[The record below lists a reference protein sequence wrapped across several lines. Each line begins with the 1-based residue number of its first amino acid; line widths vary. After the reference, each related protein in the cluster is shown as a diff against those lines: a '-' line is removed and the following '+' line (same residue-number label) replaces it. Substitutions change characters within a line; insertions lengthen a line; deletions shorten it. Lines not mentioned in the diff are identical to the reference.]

1 MPDMP
6 EKSALEQLEE
16 LLKNYWKQSGNAS
29 IIAAKHTEFVVEPKI
44 FVGDKLNPDIL
55 KMLVVNYLVQTSR
68 QDSGTGNVDVTPD
81 KLVIKTPKG
90 KPVVVVRDKKLIQQY
105 LATRA

>member
-1 MPDMP
+1 MSETP

-16 LLKNYWKQSGNAS
+16 LLKNYWRNSGHGS

-44 FVGDKLNPDIL
+44 FLGDKLNPEIL

-68 QDSGTGNVDVTPD
+68 QDSGTGNVEIKAD
-81 KLVIKTPKG
+81 KMVIKTPKG
-90 KPVVVVRDKKLIQQY
+90 KPVVAIRDQKLIQQY

>member
-1 MPDMP
+1 MP

-16 LLKNYWKQSGNAS
+16 LLKSYWKQSGNAS
-29 IIAAKHTEFVVEPKI
+29 IIAAKHTEFVVEPKV
-44 FVGDKLNPDIL
+44 FLGDKLNPDIL

-90 KPVVVVRDKKLIQQY
+90 KPVVVVRDQKLIQQY
-105 LATRA
+105 LAARS

>member
-1 MPDMP
+1 MPEIP

-55 KMLVVNYLVQTSR
+55 KMLVVNYLVQTSK
-68 QDSGTGNVDVTPD
+68 QDSGTGNVDISPD
-81 KLVIKTPKG
+81 KLVIKTANG
-90 KPVVVVRDKKLIQQY
+90 KPAIVVRDKKLIQQY
-105 LATRA
+105 LAARA